1 MSESVLEEMVAVIA
15 AQPHGGQSLLL
26 YALCKTIDMPKGGH
40 MYMLKKLQE
49 MTPHTRQI
57 AYRLMEHMAMGNNT
71 GQQWQDAVARLDQI
85 IKGG

>member
-1 MSESVLEEMVAVIA
+1 MSETIMAQILALLEAN
-15 AQPHGGQSLLL
+15 PHGGQSLLL

-49 MTPHTRQI
+49 MTPQTRQI
-57 AYRLMEHMAMGNNT
+57 AYGLMEHMANGHNS
-71 GQQWQDAVARLDQI
+71 GEPWQNAVARMDQI